1 MDPGFFDEPDPDFKN
16 PDPSVVCYDV
26 LWLGFGGL
34 WPKKDPSLLES
45 AKYDI
50 SLTFRYSFFRFFT
63 DTDPDFPDTDFPDTD
78 PDFPNPIPDLF
89 AGPDPDSGK
98 KKSDPDPDNV

>member
-1 MDPGFFDEPDPDFKN
+1 M
-16 PDPSVVCYDV
+16 
-26 LWLGFGGL
+26 
-34 WPKKDPSLLES
+34 DPSLLES

-50 SLTFRYSFFRFFT
+50 CLTFRYRYSFFRFFT
-63 DTDPDFPDTDFPDTD
+63 DTDPDFPDTD

-98 KKSDPDPDNV
+98 KKSDPDPDNVKHF

>member
-50 SLTFRYSFFRFFT
+50 CLTFRYSFFRFFT
-63 DTDPDFPDTDFPDTD
+63 DKDT
-78 PDFPNPIPDLF
+78 DFPNPIPDLF

>member
-1 MDPGFFDEPDPDFKN
+1 M
-16 PDPSVVCYDV
+16 
-26 LWLGFGGL
+26 
-34 WPKKDPSLLES
+34 ES

-50 SLTFRYSFFRFFT
+50 CLTFRYSFFRFFT

-98 KKSDPDPDNV
+98 KSPIRIRTTCNTFKILNLL